1 MIFQGFVS
9 RGRDYYSPFG
19 EIDIWTPIYIF
30 LFSVF
35 FLLAE
40 NNRTKFGENYLRG
53 LELGLPIRYFVNITV
68 RKMEIKCSCLLLG
81 LISEIFSFR
90 TYTCVVID
98 ETLRRYFYSVNDYE
112 FRLLFFFSQYQKHTR
127 NMY

>member
-19 EIDIWTPIYIF
+19 EIDIWTPIYIDIF
-30 LFSVF
+30 ILSFS

-53 LELGLPIRYFVNITV
+53 LELGLPLGDSLF
-68 RKMEIKCSCLLLG
+68 RKYHA
-81 LISEIFSFR
+81 
-90 TYTCVVID
+90 T
-98 ETLRRYFYSVNDYE
+98 
-112 FRLLFFFSQYQKHTR
+112 
-127 NMY
+127 